1 MSAITRAATCNIA
14 VLSNLLVTVEHATQ
28 MIISMVSISIDIK
41 PMITSAHTP
50 LLLVHRVSTLPRMA
64 DAETVQKVHTVLAMD
79 VFQSL
84 V

>member
-28 MIISMVSISIDIK
+28 MIISLVRPSIDLKAIN
-41 PMITSAHTP
+41 TSAHTP
-50 LLLVHRVSTLPRMA
+50 LLLVHQVSTLPRMA